1 MENMLLSWMISKFVQ
16 LQMKILQNLKNV
28 FNIKVKAFSLIEM
41 ILAMMAI
48 SIILLI
54 VPDTIKISK
63 TFLNESKDLTSIDF
77 EFFARDLID
86 DFKKIDKKQIEIK
99 AHSILINKTNEQ
111 IEYKFLNNK
120 IIKTV
125 NDKGNITMLN
135 NVLSFSINKDQNATL
150 RISISLKEGEL
161 IRKKIIFV

>member
-1 MENMLLSWMISKFVQ
+1 MLLSWMISKFVQ

-28 FNIKVKAFSLIEM
+28 FNIKVRAFSLIEM

-63 TFLNESKDLTSIDF
+63 TFLNESKDLTSVDF

-99 AHSILINKTNEQ
+99 PHNILINKTNEQ

-150 RISISLKEGEL
+150 RISITLKEGEL

>member
-63 TFLNESKDLTSIDF
+63 TFLNESKDLTSVDF

-99 AHSILINKTNEQ
+99 PHNILINKTNEQ

-135 NVLSFSINKDQNATL
+135 NVLSFSINKDQNDTL

-161 IRKKIIFV
+161 IRKKILFV

>member
-1 MENMLLSWMISKFVQ
+1 
-16 LQMKILQNLKNV
+16 
-28 FNIKVKAFSLIEM
+28 
-41 ILAMMAI
+41 
-48 SIILLI
+48 
-54 VPDTIKISK
+54 
-63 TFLNESKDLTSIDF
+63 
-77 EFFARDLID
+77 
-86 DFKKIDKKQIEIK
+86 
-99 AHSILINKTNEQ
+99 

>member
-63 TFLNESKDLTSIDF
+63 TFLNESKDLTSVDF

-99 AHSILINKTNEQ
+99 PHNILINKTNEQ

-125 NDKGNITMLN
+125 NDKGNITMLY
-135 NVLSFSINKDQNATL
+135 NVLSFSIKKDQNATL

>member
-1 MENMLLSWMISKFVQ
+1 
-16 LQMKILQNLKNV
+16 MKILQNLKNV

-63 TFLNESKDLTSIDF
+63 TFLNESKDLTSVDF

-99 AHSILINKTNEQ
+99 PHNILINKTNEQ

-125 NDKGNITMLN
+125 NDKGNITMLY
-135 NVLSFSINKDQNATL
+135 NVLSFSIKKDQNATL

>member
-1 MENMLLSWMISKFVQ
+1 
-16 LQMKILQNLKNV
+16 
-28 FNIKVKAFSLIEM
+28 
-41 ILAMMAI
+41 MAI

-63 TFLNESKDLTSIDF
+63 TFLNESKDLTSVDF

-99 AHSILINKTNEQ
+99 PHNILINKTNEQ

-161 IRKKIIFV
+161 IRKKILFV

>member
-63 TFLNESKDLTSIDF
+63 TFLNESKDLTSVDF

-99 AHSILINKTNEQ
+99 PHNILINKTNEQ

-161 IRKKIIFV
+161 IRKKILFV

>member
-1 MENMLLSWMISKFVQ
+1 MLLSWMISKFVQ

-63 TFLNESKDLTSIDF
+63 TFLNESKDLTSVDF

-99 AHSILINKTNEQ
+99 PHNILINKTNEQ

-125 NDKGNITMLN
+125 NDKGNITMLY
-135 NVLSFSINKDQNATL
+135 NVLSFSIKKDQNATL

>member
-1 MENMLLSWMISKFVQ
+1 
-16 LQMKILQNLKNV
+16 
-28 FNIKVKAFSLIEM
+28 
-41 ILAMMAI
+41 
-48 SIILLI
+48 
-54 VPDTIKISK
+54 
-63 TFLNESKDLTSIDF
+63 
-77 EFFARDLID
+77 
-86 DFKKIDKKQIEIK
+86 
-99 AHSILINKTNEQ
+99 SILINKTNEQ

>member
-1 MENMLLSWMISKFVQ
+1 
-16 LQMKILQNLKNV
+16 
-28 FNIKVKAFSLIEM
+28 
-41 ILAMMAI
+41 MAI

>member
-1 MENMLLSWMISKFVQ
+1 
-16 LQMKILQNLKNV
+16 
-28 FNIKVKAFSLIEM
+28 
-41 ILAMMAI
+41 MAI

-63 TFLNESKDLTSIDF
+63 TFLNESKDLTSVDF

-99 AHSILINKTNEQ
+99 PHNILINKTNEQ

-135 NVLSFSINKDQNATL
+135 NVLSFSINKDQNDTL

-161 IRKKIIFV
+161 IRKKILFV

>member
-1 MENMLLSWMISKFVQ
+1 
-16 LQMKILQNLKNV
+16 
-28 FNIKVKAFSLIEM
+28 
-41 ILAMMAI
+41 
-48 SIILLI
+48 
-54 VPDTIKISK
+54 
-63 TFLNESKDLTSIDF
+63 
-77 EFFARDLID
+77 
-86 DFKKIDKKQIEIK
+86 
-99 AHSILINKTNEQ
+99 TNEQ

>member
-1 MENMLLSWMISKFVQ
+1 
-16 LQMKILQNLKNV
+16 
-28 FNIKVKAFSLIEM
+28 
-41 ILAMMAI
+41 
-48 SIILLI
+48 
-54 VPDTIKISK
+54 
-63 TFLNESKDLTSIDF
+63 
-77 EFFARDLID
+77 
-86 DFKKIDKKQIEIK
+86 
-99 AHSILINKTNEQ
+99 EQ

>member
-1 MENMLLSWMISKFVQ
+1 
-16 LQMKILQNLKNV
+16 MKILQNLKNV
-28 FNIKVKAFSLIEM
+28 FNIKSKAFSLIEM

-99 AHSILINKTNEQ
+99 PHSILINKTNEQ

>member
-1 MENMLLSWMISKFVQ
+1 
-16 LQMKILQNLKNV
+16 
-28 FNIKVKAFSLIEM
+28 
-41 ILAMMAI
+41 
-48 SIILLI
+48 
-54 VPDTIKISK
+54 
-63 TFLNESKDLTSIDF
+63 
-77 EFFARDLID
+77 
-86 DFKKIDKKQIEIK
+86 
-99 AHSILINKTNEQ
+99 KTNEQ

>member
-1 MENMLLSWMISKFVQ
+1 MLLSWMISKFVQ

-63 TFLNESKDLTSIDF
+63 TFLNESKDLTSVDF

-99 AHSILINKTNEQ
+99 PHNILINKTNEQ

-161 IRKKIIFV
+161 IRKKILFV